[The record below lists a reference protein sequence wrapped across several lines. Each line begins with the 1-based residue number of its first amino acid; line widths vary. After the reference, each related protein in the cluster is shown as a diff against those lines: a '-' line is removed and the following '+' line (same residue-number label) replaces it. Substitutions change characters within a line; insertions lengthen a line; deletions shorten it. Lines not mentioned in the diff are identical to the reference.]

1 MSIPKCAQKLT
12 AIVVV
17 NAGGDSEPNWVT
29 GVIEGISRR
38 PNGSFG
44 DLMHVDTRPHPTRQ
58 INRYADAGRILL
70 ASEEECKAFAIAR
83 TSAGLIGQVREFRKT
98 ASLTTQTSAGDT
110 SMSEVQSNAHEQV
123 QTVTIRVGKAGPH
136 TTLKQVQ
143 LDALFTHPQVVET
156 VNGLFKEGADALV
169 ANHQALEFKA
179 KALERAN
186 ASLAED
192 LQLNRTSLKSCDT
205 ERRALLQSDHQ
216 KTGEIARLKEDLRVA
231 NQKVSFRDAS
241 AKVRETEA
249 QVLAKAGKERGFVLW
264 CPTASQPPR
273 QIYPT
278 YEKAVAVQEY
288 MANTCLGQVFHVLPI
303 GHGLQLVKPVQ
314 AKRVVC

>member
-17 NAGGDSEPNWVT
+17 NAGDDSEPNWVT

-44 DLMHVDTRPHPTRQ
+44 DLMKVDTRPHPTRQ
-58 INRYADAGRILL
+58 INRYAEAGRILL
-70 ASEEECKAFAIAR
+70 ASEEECAAFALAR
-83 TSAGLIGQVREFRKT
+83 TSAGLMGQVREA
-98 ASLTTQTSAGDT
+98 ASLTTQTSAGDA
-110 SMSEVQSNAHEQV
+110 SMSEVPSNAHEQV

-179 KALERAN
+179 EALERAN

-249 QVLAKAGKERGFVLW
+249 QVLTKAGNERGFILW
-264 CPTASQPPR
+264 CPTSSQPPR

-288 MANTCLGQVFHVLPI
+288 MAKTYSGQVFHVLPI